1 MELQYLFVSD
11 QVRGLFLEVDLVLSA
26 PALILYV
33 DCANQTTTMVVGL
46 LHIYCDLPAI
56 APLLRNLLANR
67 HAMHIQK
74 VSSVSVLVQQN
85 DNMDNKKRNIL
96 LFYE

>member
-1 MELQYLFVSD
+1 MELQYLFASD

-67 HAMHIQK
+67 HTMHSQK

-85 DNMDNKKRNIL
+85 DNMDKKRNIL